1 MQLTTLELQQ
11 EKRFRT
17 WAMISFLYFIAVAYM
32 GLLLRFIFIYPIPG
46 VNFKYFLH
54 AHSHAAILGWL
65 FNALYVAILSEFV
78 PPDKKS
84 AVKYH
89 ILFLLLQVTV
99 VGMIITFPINGYYR
113 DSIIFSTFHIVLSF
127 VFAAFIYKD
136 GRSVSENG
144 LAFLSI
150 KISLFFLIIS
160 SLGPFALGGLMAN
173 ELSESHWYNLSIYY
187 YLHFQYNGWFVFALL
202 GLFIKLLDNLQIE
215 YPLKKMRLVII
226 LSASA
231 CIPAYA
237 LSALWIPPP
246 PIVFIIGWMAVI
258 VQMLAVGLFVYVLL
272 KIFCKLKAVL
282 PTVAVGLIIIGLSF
296 FILKNVIQF
305 FSASEEVARLGY
317 EVRNYVIA
325 YLHMVFLGFCSLF
338 LLGWFHYKKWLVIS
352 SLVQKAGLV
361 FFITSFIISQFF
373 IVLYPTLIKYN
384 SIIIPNYTQWI
395 FILSAGMPLGLLL
408 LFPLNRK

>member
-1 MQLTTLELQQ
+1 MQLIPLELQQ
-11 EKRFRT
+11 EKRFST
-17 WAMISFLYFIAVAYM
+17 WAMISFLYFIAVAFM

-65 FNALYVAILSEFV
+65 FNALYVAIISEFV
-78 PPDKKS
+78 APDKKS
-84 AVKYH
+84 AVKYR
-89 ILFLLLQVTV
+89 ILFILLQITV
-99 VGMIITFPINGYYR
+99 VGMIITFPLKGYYR
-113 DSIIFSTFHIVLSF
+113 DSIIFSTLHILLSF
-127 VFAAFIYKD
+127 VFATFIYKD
-136 GRSVSENG
+136 GRSVSKNG

-173 ELSESHWYNLSIYY
+173 DLSESHWYNLSIYY

-226 LSASA
+226 LLATA

-246 PIVFIIGWMAVI
+246 LFVFVIGWIAVI
-258 VQMLAVGLFVYVLL
+258 VQILAVGIFINVIL
-272 KIFCKLKAVL
+272 KIFPKLKAGL
-282 PTVAVGLIIIGLSF
+282 PAIAIGLIMIGLSF

-305 FSASEEVARLGY
+305 FSAFEEVARLGY
-317 EVRNYVIA
+317 EVRNFVIA

-352 SLVQKAGLV
+352 SLIQKIGLV
-361 FFITSFIISQFF
+361 LFITSFLISEIFM
-373 IVLYPTLIKYN
+373 VLYPTLIKYN

-408 LFPLNRK
+408 LFPVNRK